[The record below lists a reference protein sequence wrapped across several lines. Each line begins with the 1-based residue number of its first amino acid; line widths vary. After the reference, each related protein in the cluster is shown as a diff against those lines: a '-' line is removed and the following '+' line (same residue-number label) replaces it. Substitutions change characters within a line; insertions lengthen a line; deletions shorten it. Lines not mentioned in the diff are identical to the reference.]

1 MYQHLSIGFLIP
13 KAKKPTPPGYPSAEE
28 YPKYP
33 DEVLKEF
40 NENENFVS
48 LTRDTRLID
57 YQNAQVILVGA
68 REGKD
73 AIKRDLGIDI
83 EEKKEDSDI
92 FNRLKMRNDQI
103 PTRPRKE
110 GKLE

>member
-40 NENENFVS
+40 SENENFVA
-48 LTRDTRLID
+48 LRDIRFID
-57 YQNAQVILVGA
+57 YQNAQIILIGA

-92 FNRLKMRNDQI
+92 FNRLKMRNDHI
-103 PTRPRKE
+103 PTRPLSE